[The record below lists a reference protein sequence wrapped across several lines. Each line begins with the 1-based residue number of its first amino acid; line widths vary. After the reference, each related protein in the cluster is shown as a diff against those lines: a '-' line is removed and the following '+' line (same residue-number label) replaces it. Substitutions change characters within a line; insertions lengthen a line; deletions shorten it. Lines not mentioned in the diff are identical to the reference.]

1 MKKIL
6 LAIVM
11 CCLSIVYSSAATP
24 IFGTQQAT
32 VDRMYE
38 FVKSKN
44 SSFDREIAEQ
54 FIAVGKIY
62 GIRGDIALCQ
72 SIIETGWFK
81 FDDGTA
87 VTPDQHNYCGLG
99 VTSLGEKGESFAT
112 IKEGVTAQIQ
122 HLYAYACTKSIPA
135 GETLID
141 NRFKYVTRGSA
152 PNWEDLGGKW
162 SSVSTYGT
170 QIVNK
175 YKEMMAF
182 AMPEASLKASS
193 MNLNFTA
200 VQGAAAPS
208 QTITITGA
216 NLSSQISYN
225 TSSSAF
231 KVTTS
236 NWDNYKGGT
245 MTITLDTSKAVG
257 SYSGYIAVQSGST
270 RIEIQCSA
278 TITEN
283 TTVPT
288 IKASKMELNFNAVKG
303 GTAPSQT
310 VTITGTNITTEM
322 TYNSASS
329 AFKVNSSNWNAYTG
343 GTLTITLDTSKDA
356 GNYESYVAVQSGTG
370 TDKVRIEIVCKATI
384 TDSQTIP
391 ALSFTEGWNLSETAG
406 LSSNYEWIKNV
417 RNFDYANGNIYCI
430 YNNCEVRVLDARSG
444 IYYKDLQA
452 PASVI
457 TGSAFQLC
465 DIKCIDGGIIACN
478 LVASASGGELRFYQ
492 WANDNATPT
501 LLYSTQVTERAG
513 DCLGVAGTLSGT
525 LRLVTGNSSGVIT
538 EYTRTNGSWSK
549 KTIST
554 GLSTGTSTRVIP
566 VSGGYHVDGRGI
578 LPTMVNTAGTVLYS
592 LTSNETSKDGNGFDT
607 FTYNGKNYL
616 MTAVYLTNTTA
627 TLDEGAMRL
636 YDVTAGWANG
646 TAVGAY
652 PSKGLGSYRNTNL
665 AGGVVTNAGSNYAEA
680 WVLTQGQGLAYYK
693 SGNAPAPN
701 ASVGIDSMAQETEAS
716 IAVKDNSVIVCG
728 SENAQLRLITMTGAV
743 AASSNTGSISLDDIE
758 SGIYVA
764 LATLEN
770 GKNISAKIAVK

>member
-1 MKKIL
+1 
-6 LAIVM
+6 
-11 CCLSIVYSSAATP
+11 
-24 IFGTQQAT
+24 
-32 VDRMYE
+32 
-38 FVKSKN
+38 
-44 SSFDREIAEQ
+44 
-54 FIAVGKIY
+54 
-62 GIRGDIALCQ
+62 
-72 SIIETGWFK
+72 
-81 FDDGTA
+81 
-87 VTPDQHNYCGLG
+87 
-99 VTSLGEKGESFAT
+99 
-112 IKEGVTAQIQ
+112 
-122 HLYAYACTKSIPA
+122 
-135 GETLID
+135 
-141 NRFKYVTRGSA
+141 
-152 PNWEDLGGKW
+152 
-162 SSVSTYGT
+162 
-170 QIVNK
+170 
-175 YKEMMAF
+175 MAF
-182 AMPEASLKASS
+182 AMPEPSLKASS
-193 MNLNFTA
+193 MNLSFSA

-208 QTITITGA
+208 QTITITGT

-245 MTITLDTSKAVG
+245 MTITLDTSKSVG

-322 TYNSASS
+322 TFNSASS

-370 TDKVRIEIVCKATI
+370 ADKVRIEIACKATI

-444 IYYKDLQA
+444 IYYKDLQV

-457 TGSAFQLC
+457 TGTAYQLC

-478 LVASASGGELRFYQ
+478 LVTTSSGGELRFYQ
-492 WANDNATPT
+492 WANDNAAPT

-554 GLSTGTSTRVIP
+554 GLSSGTSTRVIP

-652 PSKGLGSYRNTNL
+652 PSNGLGSYRNTNL

>member
-1 MKKIL
+1 MKKIFT
-6 LAIVM
+6 AIIL
-11 CCLSIVYSSAATP
+11 CCLSFLYTSAATP
-24 IFGTQQAT
+24 ILGTQVAT
-32 VDRMYE
+32 VDRLYE

-54 FIAVGKIY
+54 FIAVGQTY

-81 FDDGTA
+81 FNDGTA

-99 VTSLGEKGESFAT
+99 VTSLGMKGESFAT

-122 HLYAYACTKSIPA
+122 HLYAYACTKSLPA

-141 NRFKYVTRGSA
+141 NRFKYVNRGCA

-162 SSVSTYGT
+162 SSVSTYGS
-170 QIVNK
+170 QIVAK
-175 YKEMMAF
+175 YNEMMAF
-182 AMPEASLKASS
+182 QMPGGTNPTPNPSTSSLTASS
-193 MNLNFTA
+193 MSISLSGTK
-200 VQGAAAPS
+200 GGTAPS
-208 QTITITGA
+208 KSITITGT
-216 NLSSQISYN
+216 NLPGTIAYN
-225 TSSSAF
+225 SSSSAF
-231 KVTTS
+231 KVSTS
-236 NWDNYKGGT
+236 NWDSNKGGT
-245 MTITLDTSKAVG
+245 MTITLDTSKNAG
-257 SYSGYIAVQSGST
+257 TYSGYIAVQSGSGDKKV
-270 RIEIQCSA
+270 RIEIQCA
-278 TITEN
+278 GTITE
-283 TTVPT
+283 
-288 IKASKMELNFNAVKG
+288 S
-303 GTAPSQT
+303 TAPST
-310 VTITGTNITTEM
+310 P
-322 TYNSASS
+322 
-329 AFKVNSSNWNAYTG
+329 
-343 GTLTITLDTSKDA
+343 
-356 GNYESYVAVQSGTG
+356 
-370 TDKVRIEIVCKATI
+370 
-384 TDSQTIP
+384 TIP
-391 ALSFTEGWNLSETAG
+391 ALAFTEGWNLSETAG
-406 LSSNYEWIKNV
+406 LNANNQWITSV
-417 RNFDYANGNIYCI
+417 RNFDYADGKLYCI
-430 YNNCEVRVLDARSG
+430 YNNKEIRIMEARSG
-444 IYYKDLQA
+444 VYYKNLQV
-452 PASVI
+452 PTSLI
-457 TGSAFQLC
+457 TGSAYQLC
-465 DIKCIDGGIIACN
+465 DIKCIDGGVVACN
-478 LVASASGGELRFYQ
+478 LVYNTSGGELRFYQ
-492 WANDNATPT
+492 WANDNAAPT

-652 PSKGLGSYRNTNL
+652 PSNGLGSYRNTNL

-716 IAVKDNSVIVCG
+716 IAVKDNSVIVCR

>member
-1 MKKIL
+1 MKKFL

-11 CCLSIVYSSAATP
+11 CCLSIVYTSAATP
-24 IFGTQQAT
+24 ILGTQQAT

-99 VTSLGEKGESFAT
+99 VTSLGKKGESFAT
-112 IKEGVTAQIQ
+112 IKAGVTAQIQ
-122 HLYAYACTKSIPA
+122 HLYAYACTKAIPS
-135 GETLID
+135 GETLLD

-182 AMPEASLKASS
+182 AMPEPSLKASS
-193 MNLNFTA
+193 MNLSFSA

-208 QTITITGA
+208 QTITITGT

-270 RIEIQCSA
+270 RIEIA
-278 TITEN
+278 
-283 TTVPT
+283 
-288 IKASKMELNFNAVKG
+288 
-303 GTAPSQT
+303 
-310 VTITGTNITTEM
+310 
-322 TYNSASS
+322 
-329 AFKVNSSNWNAYTG
+329 
-343 GTLTITLDTSKDA
+343 
-356 GNYESYVAVQSGTG
+356 
-370 TDKVRIEIVCKATI
+370 CKATI

-444 IYYKDLQA
+444 IYYKDLQV

-457 TGSAFQLC
+457 TGTAFQLC

-478 LVASASGGELRFYQ
+478 LVTTSSGGELRFYQ
-492 WANDNATPT
+492 WANDNAAPT

-646 TAVGAY
+646 TVVGAY
-652 PSKGLGSYRNTNL
+652 PSNGLGSYRNTNL

>member
-538 EYTRTNGSWSK
+538 EYTRTNGLWSK

>member
-1 MKKIL
+1 
-6 LAIVM
+6 
-11 CCLSIVYSSAATP
+11 
-24 IFGTQQAT
+24 
-32 VDRMYE
+32 
-38 FVKSKN
+38 
-44 SSFDREIAEQ
+44 
-54 FIAVGKIY
+54 
-62 GIRGDIALCQ
+62 
-72 SIIETGWFK
+72 
-81 FDDGTA
+81 
-87 VTPDQHNYCGLG
+87 
-99 VTSLGEKGESFAT
+99 
-112 IKEGVTAQIQ
+112 
-122 HLYAYACTKSIPA
+122 
-135 GETLID
+135 
-141 NRFKYVTRGSA
+141 
-152 PNWEDLGGKW
+152 
-162 SSVSTYGT
+162 
-170 QIVNK
+170 
-175 YKEMMAF
+175 
-182 AMPEASLKASS
+182 
-193 MNLNFTA
+193 
-200 VQGAAAPS
+200 
-208 QTITITGA
+208 
-216 NLSSQISYN
+216 
-225 TSSSAF
+225 
-231 KVTTS
+231 
-236 NWDNYKGGT
+236 
-245 MTITLDTSKAVG
+245 MTITLDTSKSVG

-322 TYNSASS
+322 TFNSASS

-370 TDKVRIEIVCKATI
+370 ADKVRIEIACKATI

-444 IYYKDLQA
+444 IYYKDLQV

-457 TGSAFQLC
+457 TGTAYQLC

-478 LVASASGGELRFYQ
+478 LVTTSSGGELRFYQ
-492 WANDNATPT
+492 WANDNAAPT

-554 GLSTGTSTRVIP
+554 GLSSGTSTRVIP

-652 PSKGLGSYRNTNL
+652 PSNGLGSYRNTNL

>member
-1 MKKIL
+1 MKKFL

-11 CCLSIVYSSAATP
+11 CCLSIVYTSAATP
-24 IFGTQQAT
+24 ILGTQQAT

-99 VTSLGEKGESFAT
+99 VTSLGKKGESFAT
-112 IKEGVTAQIQ
+112 IKAGVTAQIQ
-122 HLYAYACTKSIPA
+122 HLYAYACTKAIPS
-135 GETLID
+135 GETLLD

-182 AMPEASLKASS
+182 AMPEPSLKASS
-193 MNLNFTA
+193 MNLSFSA

-208 QTITITGA
+208 QTITITGT

-270 RIEIQCSA
+270 RIEIA
-278 TITEN
+278 
-283 TTVPT
+283 
-288 IKASKMELNFNAVKG
+288 
-303 GTAPSQT
+303 
-310 VTITGTNITTEM
+310 
-322 TYNSASS
+322 
-329 AFKVNSSNWNAYTG
+329 
-343 GTLTITLDTSKDA
+343 
-356 GNYESYVAVQSGTG
+356 
-370 TDKVRIEIVCKATI
+370 CKATI

-444 IYYKDLQA
+444 IYYKDLQV

-457 TGSAFQLC
+457 TGTAFQLC

-478 LVASASGGELRFYQ
+478 LVTTSNGGELRFYQ
-492 WANDNATPT
+492 WANDNAAPT

-646 TAVGAY
+646 TVVGAY
-652 PSKGLGSYRNTNL
+652 PSNGLGSYRNTNL